1 MFDFQTCTAVPV
13 RGGRGYV
20 GGGGVVEVEGKV
32 VWGGG
37 IGEVYRLDEVSSK
50 WVGLAD
56 DDEVGATLV
65 VCGGEL
71 VSVGGFKDTASVQC
85 KEVRVLRGG
94 RWTSMTEILI
104 GCGRSCVVSVS
115 GGGLLVMGGIGDG
128 LKYLNDV
135 QIFDGRAWRMGQ
147 PLPQPCWG
155 MSAVVHGDLVFV
167 VGGRGMKR
175 AVWSANISDL
185 VSHFTLIV
193 ASLSL
198 CVAAP
203 RYYTYTRTQCA
214 STHSV
219 NTSVHVHAMPTLD
232 VDERSNDTSTRTH

>member
-20 GGGGVVEVEGKV
+20 GGGGVVEMEGMV

-56 DDEVGATLV
+56 DDELGATLV

-71 VSVGGFKDTASVQC
+71 VSVGGLHGTTRVQC
-85 KEVRVLRGG
+85 KAVRVLRGG
-94 RWTSMTEILI
+94 RWTSMSEMLVR
-104 GCGRSCVVSVS
+104 CGKSCVLSVS

-128 LKYLNDV
+128 HRILYDV
-135 QIFDGRAWRMGQ
+135 QIFDGRAWRMGP
-147 PLPQPCWG
+147 PLPRPCWG
-155 MSAVVHGDLVFV
+155 MSAVVHGDLMFV
-167 VGGRGMKR
+167 VGGRGMER
-175 AVWSANISDL
+175 AVRSANISDL

-193 ASLSL
+193 ASLYL
-198 CVAAP
+198 YVATIHTHACITHP
-203 RYYTYTRTQCA
+203 RTAYSQVR
-214 STHSV
+214 
-219 NTSVHVHAMPTLD
+219 
-232 VDERSNDTSTRTH
+232 TSTPCPQ